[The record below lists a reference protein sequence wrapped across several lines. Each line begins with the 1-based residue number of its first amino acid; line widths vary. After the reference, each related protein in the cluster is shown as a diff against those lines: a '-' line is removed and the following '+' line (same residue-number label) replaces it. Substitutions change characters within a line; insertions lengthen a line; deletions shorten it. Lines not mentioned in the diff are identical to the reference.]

1 MRWVIAALAIGLAA
15 CSEGASSTTDSAD
28 ATPAAE
34 GYTLEIRATNDVQT
48 YLVTTPD
55 GRIVGS
61 RAASGVSALLDD
73 NRAQTLAAEAPP
85 EGEPLPEVM
94 SLRLPGF
101 QMAISGT
108 DEDPNGENGSVNIS
122 VGGEQNVVVRANEG
136 GPGEEDDTAFVRI
149 TGADED
155 TARDFI
161 NDAEELSAETKTQML
176 GALGLQ

>member
-1 MRWVIAALAIGLAA
+1 MRWVIAALAVGLAA
-15 CSEGASSTTDSAD
+15 CSEGASTSTDTAN
-28 ATPAAE
+28 ATQPE
-34 GYTLEIRATNDVQT
+34 GYTLEVRATNDVQT
-48 YLVTTPD
+48 YLVTAPD
-55 GRIVGS
+55 GRIVGG

-73 NRAQTLAAEAPP
+73 NRAQSLAAEAPP

-94 SLRLPGF
+94 SIRLPGF
-101 QMAISGT
+101 EMAISGA

-136 GPGEEDDTAFVRI
+136 GPGDADDTAFVRI

-155 TARDFI
+155 AARKFI
-161 NDAEELSAETKTQML
+161 NDAEELSAETKTEML